1 MIKSKQLTPK
11 ILPCLLL
18 FAVACSNTSDDFW
31 ADEAAVS
38 EVKQEG
44 LMNPVQLNP
53 DVPSSN
59 SQKVYSA
66 STTSRQASNVKS
78 PNNLLPNTEENERT
92 DRLNSLRELIRS
104 KGVYTPQ
111 IDDPKK
117 ENPALVELGRLLFFD
132 KVVSG
137 NQDVACA
144 TCHHTEFGTSD
155 GLPTPIGIGGKAL
168 GPERSVG
175 NAGSV
180 IPRNAPD
187 LFNRGSDLWE
197 TMFWDA
203 RIERTEDHF
212 TSPAGAEL
220 PDGLSSIL
228 AVQAMFPPASTH
240 EMRGLKGSSPVAG
253 LPSDDFTGI
262 WDALITQILAI
273 PEYVKLFRDAYPEIP
288 IETIGFEHAANA
300 IAAFE
305 ASAFT
310 SLETPFDHFLAGQN
324 DALSDEQLS
333 GAELFFGEANCAQ
346 CHSGALLTDQKTH
359 VLAMPQLGPGKD
371 DDRFDLGRS
380 LVTGETT
387 DDYAF
392 RTPPLRNVAITAP
405 YTHSGAYSTL
415 REVVM
420 HHFNP
425 ETALINYHGDG
436 LPKRFS
442 ELLLPLELYG
452 EAALDNLSPHLDGN
466 TVRVAHVAK
475 VDALVAFL
483 HALTDE
489 NARDLSHLVPF
500 NVPSGH
506 HAFD

>member
-1 MIKSKQLTPK
+1 MPESNVPTK
-11 ILPCLLL
+11 ILL
-18 FAVACSNTSDDFW
+18 AR
-31 ADEAAVS
+31 
-38 EVKQEG
+38 G
-44 LMNPVQLNP
+44 HG
-53 DVPSSN
+53 
-59 SQKVYSA
+59 
-66 STTSRQASNVKS
+66 TTRWVVLDSR
-78 PNNLLPNTEENERT
+78 
-92 DRLNSLRELIRS
+92 
-104 KGVYTPQ
+104 
-111 IDDPKK
+111 
-117 ENPALVELGRLLFFD
+117 
-132 KVVSG
+132 
-137 NQDVACA
+137 
-144 TCHHTEFGTSD
+144 GTSD
-155 GLPTPIGIGGKAL
+155 VST
-168 GPERSVG
+168 
-175 NAGSV
+175 
-180 IPRNAPD
+180 D
-187 LFNRGSDLWE
+187 L
-197 TMFWDA
+197 
-203 RIERTEDHF
+203 
-212 TSPAGAEL
+212 
-220 PDGLSSIL
+220 
-228 AVQAMFPPASTH
+228 TH

-262 WDALITQILAI
+262 WDALISQILEI

-324 DALSDEQLS
+324 DALSDEQLL

-380 LVTGETT
+380 IVTGETT

-425 ETALINYHGDG
+425 ETALLNYRGDG
-436 LPKRFS
+436 LPKRFA
-442 ELLLPLELYG
+442 ELLLPIELYG

-466 TVRVAHVAK
+466 TVRVTHVTK
-475 VDALVAFL
+475 IDALVAFL

-489 NARDLSHLVPF
+489 SARDLSHLVPF